1 MWASRNSHPPVRS
14 PGLLI
19 GRWLALG
26 GIGGAVVGAIV
37 GLVIG
42 LRTYLP
48 TAPFAAGEAAVLGTF
63 GGAVLG
69 LLAGVVAALLGRR
82 S

>member
-1 MWASRNSHPPVRS
+1 MWASRNSLPMARS
-14 PGLLI
+14 GGQLVGQL
-19 GRWLALG
+19 LALG
-26 GIGGAVVGAIV
+26 GIAGALVGAAA

-48 TAPFAAGEAAVLGTF
+48 TAPFAAGEGAVLGTL

-69 LLAGVVAALLGRR
+69 LLVGAVMALGRR
-82 S
+82 RQ